1 MIQALDHIGIAVH
14 SLDEA
19 VVFYRDALGLTASP
33 VEEIASQEVRTVF
46 FNLQG
51 VRIELLEPTSPD
63 SPIARFLEKNGPG
76 IHHLALRTDDITQQ
90 LGQASSAGCRLI
102 NSTPFIGAEEKSVAF
117 LHPKS
122 CFGVLLELCQELKKE
137 GKAELP
143 VKGES

>member
-33 VEEIASQEVRTVF
+33 VEEISSQEVRTVF
-46 FNLQG
+46 FDLQG

-63 SPIARFLEKNGPG
+63 SPIARFLGKNGPG
-76 IHHLALRTDDITQQ
+76 IHHIALRTDNITQQ
-90 LGQASSAGCRLI
+90 LDKASSAGCRLI
-102 NSTPFIGAEEKSVAF
+102 NSSPFIGAGEKSVAF

-122 CFGVLLELCQELKKE
+122 CFGVLIELCQEATKITQSE
-137 GKAELP
+137 VP
-143 VKGES
+143 VREES

>member
-122 CFGVLLELCQELKKE
+122 CFGVLLELCQELT
-137 GKAELP
+137 
-143 VKGES
+143 KGPQS

>member
-33 VEEIASQEVRTVF
+33 VEEISSQEVRTVF
-46 FNLQG
+46 FDLQG

-63 SPIARFLEKNGPG
+63 SPIGRFLAKNGPG
-76 IHHLALRTDDITQQ
+76 IHHLALRTDDINHQ
-90 LGQASSAGCRLI
+90 LNQASSAGCRLI
-102 NSTPFIGAEEKSVAF
+102 NATPFIGAGEKSVAF

-122 CFGVLLELCQELKKE
+122 CFGVLIELCQEATK
-137 GKAELP
+137 
-143 VKGES
+143 